1 MSDVKWIKIKTD
13 IFDDEKVKIIDT
25 LPDNDAILVIWFKL
39 LTLAGK
45 VNEEGYLF
53 LNSKTPYTLDML
65 SAIFNRKK
73 STISLALK
81 TFEQFDMVE
90 IEDNDLI
97 NISNW
102 GKHQNIEGLDKIK
115 KQRRERQR
123 KFREKKKQKL
133 LSNDSNVTDNVNE
146 TLSNETELELELE
159 VEVEEE
165 RDSKDNKFDY
175 KSIYEYYITQENLVS
190 HTNYTDSMYKSMK
203 SAKEK
208 YNLTEE
214 QMKQIIKDHNDII
227 KLAENTEYSVKRR
240 RLDILFG
247 QKVSNNATS
256 PLIFVEYL
264 DGGKKSD
271 YLYKLRN
278 EKSGKVNYKDVYD
291 DIPEG
296 F

>member
-146 TLSNETELELELE
+146 TLSNETELEVE

-208 YNLTEE
+208 YDLTEE
-214 QMKQIIKDHNDII
+214 QMKRIIKDHNDII
-227 KLAENTEYSVKRR
+227 KLAENTEYPVKRR

-247 QKVSNNATS
+247 QKVNNNATS
-256 PLIFVEYL
+256 PLIFAEYL

-278 EKSGKVNYKDVYD
+278 EKSSKVNYKDVYD

>member
-146 TLSNETELELELE
+146 TLSNETELELE

>member
-146 TLSNETELELELE
+146 TLSNETELE

-175 KSIYEYYITQENLVS
+175 KSIYEYYIAQENLVS

-208 YNLTEE
+208 YDLTEE
-214 QMKQIIKDHNDII
+214 QMKRIIKDHNDII
-227 KLAENTEYSVKRR
+227 KLAENTEYPVKRR

-247 QKVSNNATS
+247 QKVNNNATS
-256 PLIFVEYL
+256 PLIFAEYL

-278 EKSGKVNYKDVYD
+278 EKSSKVNYKDVYD

>member
-146 TLSNETELELELE
+146 TLSNETELELE
-159 VEVEEE
+159 VEEE

-175 KSIYEYYITQENLVS
+175 KSIYEYYISQENLVS

-208 YNLTEE
+208 YDLTEE
-214 QMKQIIKDHNDII
+214 QMKRIIKDHNDII
-227 KLAENTEYSVKRR
+227 KLAENTEYPVKRR

-247 QKVSNNATS
+247 QKVNNNATS
-256 PLIFVEYL
+256 PLIFAEYL

-278 EKSGKVNYKDVYD
+278 EKSSKVNYKDVYD

>member
-208 YNLTEE
+208 YDLTEE
-214 QMKQIIKDHNDII
+214 QMKRIIKDQNDII
-227 KLAENTEYSVKRR
+227 KLAENTEYPVKRR

-247 QKVSNNATS
+247 QKVNNNATS
-256 PLIFVEYL
+256 PLIFAEYL

-278 EKSGKVNYKDVYD
+278 EKSSKVNYKNVYD

>member
-133 LSNDSNVTDNVNE
+133 LNENSNVTGDVTE
-146 TLSNETELELELE
+146 TLSNGTELELE

-175 KSIYEYYITQENLVS
+175 KSIYEYYISQENLVS

-208 YNLTEE
+208 YDLTEE
-214 QMKQIIKDHNDII
+214 QMKRIIKDHNDII
-227 KLAENTEYSVKRR
+227 KLAENTEYPVKRR

-247 QKVSNNATS
+247 QKVNNNATS
-256 PLIFVEYL
+256 PLIFAEYL

-278 EKSGKVNYKDVYD
+278 EKSSKVNYKDVYD

>member
-115 KQRRERQR
+115 KQRRERTR
-123 KFREKKKQKL
+123 KFRKKKKQKL
-133 LSNDSNVTDNVNE
+133 LNENSNVTGDVTE
-146 TLSNETELELELE
+146 TLSNGTELELEL
-159 VEVEEE
+159 EVEEE

-175 KSIYEYYITQENLVS
+175 KSIYEYYISQENLVS

-208 YNLTEE
+208 YDLTEE
-214 QMKQIIKDHNDII
+214 QMKRIIKDHNDII
-227 KLAENTEYSVKRR
+227 KLAENTEYPVKRR

-247 QKVSNNATS
+247 QKVNNNATS
-256 PLIFVEYL
+256 PLIFAEYL

-278 EKSGKVNYKDVYD
+278 EKSSKVNYKDVYD

>member
-146 TLSNETELELELE
+146 TLSNETELELEVEL
-159 VEVEEE
+159 EVEEE

-175 KSIYEYYITQENLVS
+175 KSIYEYYISQENLVS

-208 YNLTEE
+208 YDLTEE
-214 QMKQIIKDHNDII
+214 QMKRIIKDHNDII
-227 KLAENTEYSVKRR
+227 KLAENTEYPVKRR

-247 QKVSNNATS
+247 QKVNNNATS
-256 PLIFVEYL
+256 PLIFAEYL

-278 EKSGKVNYKDVYD
+278 EKSSKVNYKDVYD

>member
-115 KQRRERQR
+115 KQRRERTR
-123 KFREKKKQKL
+123 KFRKKKKQKL
-133 LSNDSNVTDNVNE
+133 LNENSNVTGDVTE
-146 TLSNETELELELE
+146 TLSNGTELELE

-175 KSIYEYYITQENLVS
+175 KSIYEYYISQENLVS

-208 YNLTEE
+208 YDLTEE
-214 QMKQIIKDHNDII
+214 QMKRIIKDHNDII
-227 KLAENTEYSVKRR
+227 KLAENTEYPVKRR

-247 QKVSNNATS
+247 QKVNNNATS
-256 PLIFVEYL
+256 PLIFAEYL

-278 EKSGKVNYKDVYD
+278 EKSSKVNYKDVYD

>member
-146 TLSNETELELELE
+146 TLSNGTELELEVE

-165 RDSKDNKFDY
+165 RDSKNNKFDY

-208 YNLTEE
+208 YDLTEE
-214 QMKQIIKDHNDII
+214 QMKRIIKDHNDII
-227 KLAENTEYSVKRR
+227 KLAENTEYPVKRR

-247 QKVSNNATS
+247 QKVNNNATS
-256 PLIFVEYL
+256 PLIFAEYL

-278 EKSGKVNYKDVYD
+278 EKSSKVNYKDVYD

>member
-146 TLSNETELELELE
+146 TLSNETELEVELEL
-159 VEVEEE
+159 EVEEE

-175 KSIYEYYITQENLVS
+175 KSIYEYYISQENLVS

-208 YNLTEE
+208 YDLTEE
-214 QMKQIIKDHNDII
+214 QMKRIIKDHNDII
-227 KLAENTEYSVKRR
+227 KLAENTEYPVKRR

-247 QKVSNNATS
+247 QKVNNNATS
-256 PLIFVEYL
+256 PLIFAEYL

-278 EKSGKVNYKDVYD
+278 EKSSKVNYKDVYD

>member
-146 TLSNETELELELE
+146 TLSNETELE

-227 KLAENTEYSVKRR
+227 KLAENTEYPVKRR

-247 QKVSNNATS
+247 QKVNNNATS
-256 PLIFVEYL
+256 PLIFAEYL

-278 EKSGKVNYKDVYD
+278 EKSSKVNYKDVYD

>member
-159 VEVEEE
+159 VEEE

>member
-1 MSDVKWIKIKTD
+1 
-13 IFDDEKVKIIDT
+13 
-25 LPDNDAILVIWFKL
+25 
-39 LTLAGK
+39 
-45 VNEEGYLF
+45 
-53 LNSKTPYTLDML
+53 ML

-133 LSNDSNVTDNVNE
+133 LNENSNVTGDVTE
-146 TLSNETELELELE
+146 TLSNGTELELEL
-159 VEVEEE
+159 EVEEE

-247 QKVSNNATS
+247 QKVNNNATS
-256 PLIFVEYL
+256 PLIFAEYL

-278 EKSGKVNYKDVYD
+278 EKSSKVNYKDVYD

>member
-146 TLSNETELELELE
+146 TLSNETELEVEVE

-175 KSIYEYYITQENLVS
+175 KSIYEYYISQENLVS

-208 YNLTEE
+208 YDLTEE
-214 QMKQIIKDHNDII
+214 QMKRIIKDHNDII
-227 KLAENTEYSVKRR
+227 KLAENTEYPVKRR

-247 QKVSNNATS
+247 QKVNNNATS
-256 PLIFVEYL
+256 PLIFAEYL

-278 EKSGKVNYKDVYD
+278 EKSSKVNYKDVYD

>member
-146 TLSNETELELELE
+146 TLSNETELEVE
-159 VEVEEE
+159 VEVEEEEE

-175 KSIYEYYITQENLVS
+175 KSIYEYYISQENLVS

-208 YNLTEE
+208 YDLTEE
-214 QMKQIIKDHNDII
+214 QMKRIIKDHNDII
-227 KLAENTEYSVKRR
+227 KLAENTEYPVKRR

-247 QKVSNNATS
+247 QKVNNNATS
-256 PLIFVEYL
+256 PLIFAEYL

-278 EKSGKVNYKDVYD
+278 EKSSKVNYKDVYD

>member
-146 TLSNETELELELE
+146 TLSNETELEVE

-175 KSIYEYYITQENLVS
+175 KSIYEYYISQENLVS

-208 YNLTEE
+208 YDLTEE
-214 QMKQIIKDHNDII
+214 QMKRIIKDHNDII
-227 KLAENTEYSVKRR
+227 KLAENTEYPVKRR

-247 QKVSNNATS
+247 QKVNNNATS
-256 PLIFVEYL
+256 PLIFAEYL

-278 EKSGKVNYKDVYD
+278 EKSSKVNYKDVYD

>member
-146 TLSNETELELELE
+146 TLSNETELELE

-175 KSIYEYYITQENLVS
+175 KSIYEYYISQENLVS

-208 YNLTEE
+208 YDLTEE

-227 KLAENTEYSVKRR
+227 KLAENTEYPVKRR

-247 QKVSNNATS
+247 QKVNNNATS
-256 PLIFVEYL
+256 PLIFAEYL

-278 EKSGKVNYKDVYD
+278 EKSSKVNYKDVYD

>member
-146 TLSNETELELELE
+146 TLSNETELELE

-175 KSIYEYYITQENLVS
+175 KSIYEYYISQENLVS

-208 YNLTEE
+208 YDLTEE
-214 QMKQIIKDHNDII
+214 QMKRIIKDHNDII
-227 KLAENTEYSVKRR
+227 KLAENTEYPVKRR

-247 QKVSNNATS
+247 QKVNNNATS
-256 PLIFVEYL
+256 PLIFAEYL

-278 EKSGKVNYKDVYD
+278 EKSSKINYKDVYD